1 MRRMGRCSLHSG
13 EGMKEL
19 GSGDKHSAAC
29 SAGPGSLGGQQGAW
43 QGSSPPA
50 AGPVPAKLLAG
61 SAPMLQFVLLTHA
74 MLESAL
80 NSNSATPVLLSTV
93 LLPRIPEG
101 EQLQAKKIAN
111 AIKYLSGTLTA
122 SVKHSGVRCPSWLDL
137 LRNL

>member
-1 MRRMGRCSLHSG
+1 MLPAGR
-13 EGMKEL
+13 
-19 GSGDKHSAAC
+19 
-29 SAGPGSLGGQQGAW
+29 GPGSLGGQQGAW

-61 SAPMLQFVLLTHA
+61 SAPMLQFVLLAHA

-101 EQLQAKKIAN
+101 EQLQAKNCKCNQISEWN
-111 AIKYLSGTLTA
+111 ADCLCETLGCQMSFMA
-122 SVKHSGVRCPSWLDL
+122 RFA
-137 LRNL
+137 